1 MDYPE
6 YGSRI
11 PDRRSIMST
20 TIAARRGLRYIS
32 LRIALLGALFAAP
45 ALAVAPASAE
55 PGIGPITTHLAPV
68 SDDYDSSGYDRW
80 GYDRHGY
87 DRWGYDREGYDRF
100 GRDNRGYDKEGFD
113 RWGYDREG
121 YDRAGFDT
129 WGYDEDGYDEDGYD
143 RWDYTRDGCRI
154 DGNDQKWAIRRICDA
169 WRARVAA
176 AGPGAD
182 RTGLL

>member
-1 MDYPE
+1 MDHPE
-6 YGSRI
+6 YANRVS
-11 PDRRSIMST
+11 DRRSIMST
-20 TIAARRGLRYIS
+20 TIAARRGLRYTS

-80 GYDRHGY
+80 GYDR
-87 DRWGYDREGYDRF
+87 EGYDRF

-113 RWGYDREG
+113 RWGYDRDG